1 MVENQEIIT
10 LKVRVKMA
18 VISGTSVNNDD
29 FFRVPL
35 EVNET
40 EKNGKKVEN
49 EFESIM
55 LIFWKKDFNVNT
67 QTIIGS
73 LKENQNITVHGHL
86 GGRDNGLLKVIELE
100 TGDNEEDMF
109 I

>member
-1 MVENQEIIT
+1 
-10 LKVRVKMA
+10 
-18 VISGTSVNNDD
+18 
-29 FFRVPL
+29 
-35 EVNET
+35 
-40 EKNGKKVEN
+40 
-49 EFESIM
+49 M
-55 LIFWKKDFNVNT
+55 LIFWKKDFNVNM